1 MDEPVRISRIEEGET
16 LFIVAEGKY
25 SIAEVQTAIS
35 AALKESKDIRG
46 CCLHMDIRRSE
57 AVFSSDELR
66 SFAKFLASLPI
77 PIAKRAAWVVSAD
90 LRFGLARMLSVFAE
104 NEGLELRVFRDT
116 VAAREWLGA
125 TKAS

>member
-1 MDEPVRISRIEEGET
+1 MYEPVRISRIEEGET

-25 SIAEVQTAIS
+25 SLAEVQTTTS
-35 AALKESKDIRG
+35 DALKASKCIRD

-66 SFAKFLASLPI
+66 SFAKFLASLPV

-90 LRFGLARMLSVFAE
+90 LRFGLARMLSAFAE
-104 NEGLELRVFRDT
+104 DEGLELRVFRDT
-116 VAAREWLGA
+116 VASRKWLGA
-125 TKAS
+125 KEAS

>member
-1 MDEPVRISRIEEGET
+1 MYEPVRISRIEEGET

-25 SIAEVQTAIS
+25 SLAEVQTAITS
-35 AALKESKDIRG
+35 ALRESKSTRD
-46 CCLHMDIRRSE
+46 CCLLMDIRRSE

-104 NEGLELRVFRDT
+104 DAGLELRVFRDT
-116 VAAREWLGA
+116 VVARKWLGA
-125 TKAS
+125 TEAS

>member
-25 SIAEVQTAIS
+25 SLAEVQTAIS
-35 AALKESKDIRG
+35 AALKESKGIRD

-57 AVFSSDELR
+57 AAFSADELR
-66 SFAKFLASLPI
+66 SFAKFLALLPI

-116 VAAREWLGA
+116 VMAREWLEA
-125 TKAS
+125 TAAP

>member
-1 MDEPVRISRIEEGET
+1 MYEPVRISRIEEGET

-25 SIAEVQTAIS
+25 SLAEVQTAITS
-35 AALKESKDIRG
+35 ALRESKSTRD
-46 CCLHMDIRRSE
+46 CCLLMDIRRSE

-116 VAAREWLGA
+116 VAARKWLGA
-125 TKAS
+125 TEAS

>member
-1 MDEPVRISRIEEGET
+1 MYEPVRISRFEENET

-25 SIAEVQTAIS
+25 SLAEVQTAIS
-35 AALKESKDIRG
+35 AALQESKGIRD

-90 LRFGLARMLSVFAE
+90 LRFGLARMLSAFAE

-116 VAAREWLGA
+116 VAARKWLE
-125 TKAS
+125 TTEAS